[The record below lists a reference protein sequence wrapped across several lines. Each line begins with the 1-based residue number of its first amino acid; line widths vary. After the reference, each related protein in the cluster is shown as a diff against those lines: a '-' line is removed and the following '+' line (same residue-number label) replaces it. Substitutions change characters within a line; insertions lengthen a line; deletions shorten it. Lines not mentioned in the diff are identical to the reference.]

1 MKLKNVVALFVVSL
15 VCSAQAAVIEILNN
29 TRETFD
35 IQTIESRE
43 DEYRVG
49 VYKYLSVGPWKK
61 LQHNSWLK
69 EILGFRWRKIM
80 VSNIDGTR
88 ICVEYS
94 IILPQPI
101 SRFIT
106 NGLLEILP
114 EGKLNYYFD
123 KKNLNH
129 RYELT
134 ANKNVYRLFK
144 SSDIRY
150 NKTENSELGDW
161 VISQ

>member
-1 MKLKNVVALFVVSL
+1 
-15 VCSAQAAVIEILNN
+15 
-29 TRETFD
+29 
-35 IQTIESRE
+35 
-43 DEYRVG
+43 
-49 VYKYLSVGPWKK
+49 
-61 LQHNSWLK
+61 
-69 EILGFRWRKIM
+69 M